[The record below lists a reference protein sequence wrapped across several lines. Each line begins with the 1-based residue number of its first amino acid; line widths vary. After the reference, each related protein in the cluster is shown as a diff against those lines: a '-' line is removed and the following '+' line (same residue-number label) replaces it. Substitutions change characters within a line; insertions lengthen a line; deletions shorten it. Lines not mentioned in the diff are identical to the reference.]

1 MNKPGDP
8 LKLTLWALNNQM
20 KVLNEMVSHIK
31 VSDFK
36 PLTDRQI
43 AELMGVD
50 VFLDF
55 EEFKTLVRKIENAH
69 GITT

>member
-1 MNKPGDP
+1 MNKPGDG

-36 PLTDRQI
+36 PLTDSQI
-43 AELMGVD
+43 EQLMDLD
-50 VFLDF
+50 VYVNF
-55 EEFKTLVRKIENAH
+55 EEFKKLVRKVEQAH
-69 GITT
+69 GIES